1 MAKIYGDGNEGQSL
15 GSDYRILNE
24 LTTGVV
30 CHLGIPSFVFLEVEL
45 PARTGKAPASGT
57 NRPVGTSAKLTSHL
71 HQLFSVQAAQ
81 LGMLLSPQ
89 GPRGRTRESV
99 VSAKWR

>member
-1 MAKIYGDGNEGQSL
+1 MAKIYGGGNEGQSL
-15 GSDYRILNE
+15 GNNYRILNKE
-24 LTTGVV
+24 LTPGVA

-45 PARTGKAPASGT
+45 PVRTGKAPASGT
-57 NRPVGTSAKLTSHL
+57 NRPVGTSVKLTSHL

-89 GPRGRTRESV
+89 GPWGCTRESV
-99 VSAKWR
+99 VSAK